1 VSEVR
6 IVEADLS
13 DPAQAAHVVDLID
26 AYAREPIG
34 GGTPLAEGARE
45 RLPAGLAAHPTSR
58 IWLAYA
64 GDAAVG
70 VAVVFEGYSTFAAA
84 PLLNIHDLAVLES
97 HRGQGIGRRLLAAV
111 EQAARA
117 RGCAKLTLEV
127 VEKNQRAQGLYKSFG
142 FEAGAPAD
150 TGVTFFYTKKLAG

>member
-1 VSEVR
+1 MSEVR
-6 IVEADLS
+6 IVEANVS
-13 DPAQAAHVVDLID
+13 DPTHAAHVVDLID

-34 GGTPLAEGARE
+34 GGTPLAEDVRE
-45 RLPAGLAAHPTSR
+45 RLPAGLAAHPTTR
-58 IWLAYA
+58 VWLAYA

-84 PLLNIHDLAVLES
+84 PLLNIHDLAVRAT
-97 HRGQGIGRRLLAAV
+97 HRGQGIGRQLLAAV

-127 VEKNQRAQGLYKSFG
+127 VEENRRAQGLYRSFG
-142 FEAGAPAD
+142 FESGAPGAPR
-150 TGVTFFYTKKLAG
+150 TTTFFYTKKL